1 VLRVKGK
8 IIRWQKAAL
17 KCTKRKLRAS
27 THPIFIVLIHG
38 RPVGEVRGFLL
49 YAGQEKWIIYYR
61 SGWNKLSLL
70 CRWVP
75 RVRGDETNWL
85 INKKNK
91 TSALT
96 ASPSGN
102 SIETWVSCRLIRA
115 GWKISWRVTW
125 FQSPSHHQLTAATVK
140 MLTNE
145 THRSGRSFP
154 LSSQKCNQ
162 KIDIDIKSSNSRR
175 KLRSINYKTIFCFY
189 LLDADIQSI

>member
-1 VLRVKGK
+1 VLQSSLCTYPRPT
-8 IIRWQKAAL
+8 RWRCPGLSAVRWTRKVNYLLQAEGTNWVSSAA
-17 KCTKRKLRAS
+17 
-27 THPIFIVLIHG
+27 
-38 RPVGEVRGFLL
+38 GF
-49 YAGQEKWIIYYR
+49 
-61 SGWNKLSLL
+61 
-70 CRWVP
+70 

-115 GWKISWRVTW
+115 GWKINWRVTW

-162 KIDIDIKSSNSRR
+162 KIDIDIKSLNSRR
-175 KLRSINYKTIFCFY
+175 KLRSINYRTIFCFH